1 MFAPITQESVW
12 GRRKR
17 AGVDGLHPLT
27 LALYFWRRHPLV
39 HVSTLRLF
47 TLPIRGLSFVRR
59 ARLESDGGGWCVLTG
74 WDGPYRKRTLAAKWD
89 QR

>member
-17 AGVDGLHPLT
+17 AGVDGLRPLT

-47 TLPIRGLSFVRR
+47 TLPIRGLSSSEEHG
-59 ARLESDGGGWCVLTG
+59 LN
-74 WDGPYRKRTLAAKWD
+74 RTAGAGVC
-89 QR
+89 